1 MGYTFILVNAVGR
14 ACVCGEVVITLYYC
28 SYSKESRM
36 NGQYQQ
42 PLDSLNND
50 NKYVGLQGLGQG
62 ELAWW
67 LCRSLPMACR
77 ERHMLSS
84 RFSGHSSVLSL

>member
-1 MGYTFILVNAVGR
+1 MNTFVSVNAVVR
-14 ACVCGEVVITLYYC
+14 AGVWGGGNTVYYC

-50 NKYVGLQGLGQG
+50 NKYVGLQGPGQD
-62 ELAWW
+62 ELAIMVMWV
-67 LCRSLPMACR
+67 SAHGM
-77 ERHMLSS
+77 
-84 RFSGHSSVLSL
+84 

>member
-1 MGYTFILVNAVGR
+1 
-14 ACVCGEVVITLYYC
+14 
-28 SYSKESRM
+28 M

-62 ELAWW
+62 ELALW
-67 LCRSLPMACR
+67 LCRSLPMAGR
-77 ERHMLSS
+77 DGHMLSP
-84 RFSGHSSVLSL
+84 FPLNSLPPGGTPTVEA

>member
-1 MGYTFILVNAVGR
+1 MLSSKPVS
-14 ACVCGEVVITLYYC
+14 GEVVIPVYYC

-50 NKYVGLQGLGQG
+50 NKYVGFQGLGAG
-62 ELAWW
+62 
-67 LCRSLPMACR
+67 
-77 ERHMLSS
+77 
-84 RFSGHSSVLSL
+84 